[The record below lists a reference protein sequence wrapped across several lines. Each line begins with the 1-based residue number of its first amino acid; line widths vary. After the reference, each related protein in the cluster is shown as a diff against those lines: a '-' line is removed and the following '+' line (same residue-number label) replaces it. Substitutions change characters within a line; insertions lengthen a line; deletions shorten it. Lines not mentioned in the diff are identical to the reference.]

1 MLISILVIHISTNFE
16 TRFLAENL
24 KSLFNN
30 LKNIQY
36 VDFFNYESGNI
47 FTLFTHDIYQV
58 STIIRRVLLSIQQIV
73 LIAVYFIILVT
84 VSPFM
89 SFFSFFVFVVISI
102 FNVYIGKNLNI

>member
-1 MLISILVIHISTNFE
+1 MNIVILIVALSFLEMLISILVIHISTNFE

-47 FTLFTHDIYQV
+47 FPCLRTIFTKYQ
-58 STIIRRVLLSIQQIV
+58 Q
-73 LIAVYFIILVT
+73 
-84 VSPFM
+84 
-89 SFFSFFVFVVISI
+89 
-102 FNVYIGKNLNI
+102 